1 MSADRWKNKNTP
13 GCTHY
18 LQPVTQQGNNSNNEP
33 KTRSRR

>member
-1 MSADRWKNKNTP
+1 VQTGGKNKNTP

-18 LQPVTQQGNNSNNEP
+18 LQLITKQGNNEP